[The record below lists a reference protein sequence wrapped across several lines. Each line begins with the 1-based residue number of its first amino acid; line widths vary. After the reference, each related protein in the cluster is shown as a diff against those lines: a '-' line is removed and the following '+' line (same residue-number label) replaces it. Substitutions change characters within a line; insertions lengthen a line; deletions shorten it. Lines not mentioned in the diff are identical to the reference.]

1 MLSNILLAVDGS
13 DAALG
18 AARAAAAL
26 AAATGG
32 SIRVLTVHHEPADSL
47 GEPLYSASLDRS
59 LDEAEEHLSAAVAAI
74 RAAGG
79 PEPTTDRLVG
89 HPAEAILSAAAAGRH
104 DVIVLGNRGRG
115 RVAAALL
122 GSVSTAVASRAKI
135 PVLIIPH
142 EAG

>member
-1 MLSNILLAVDGS
+1 MLTNILLAVDGS
-13 DAALG
+13 DASLG

-32 SIRVLTVHHEPADSL
+32 SIRVLTVHHEPAAAL

-59 LDEAEEHLSAAVAAI
+59 LGEAEEHLSAAVAAI
-74 RAAGG
+74 RDGGG
-79 PEPTTDRLVG
+79 PEPTTDRLAG
-89 HPAEAILSAAAAGRH
+89 QPAEAILSAAAAGGH

-122 GSVSTAVASRAKI
+122 GSVSTAVASRATI

-142 EAG
+142 EVG